1 MKSIIMSSLVG
12 LLWLGT
18 STVEAQ
24 QWRHL
29 GLSGIE
35 VLSLETDPSEP
46 RIIMAGT
53 NHQGL
58 FVTFDWG
65 QNWEY
70 RIATN
75 VSVPFVSYD
84 PLEDDSLYAL
94 VGDSYS
100 AGLHKSDDGGDIW
113 YVVNYLPFPRRMTSD
128 AVNPGYY
135 YVCFPDGIRVSQ
147 DFGRNF
153 VEANSGL
160 PGLEVLDVTADGA
173 NGLEA
178 YAAGEAFVAR
188 TTDFGSNWNDLGG
201 LFGLEDYNPARI
213 EFEPNG
219 PDTLYVSCWAYF
231 ARSFDRGQNWDYTA
245 TATTYNIP
253 VLCDPEVP
261 GHLYMGSKGGGVLE
275 STDAGASFTT
285 INGDLGNLDVNCLA
299 FDPLGRLLAGT
310 ADGVYIYG
318 VEDIPTLT
326 EWGMILLG
334 LLLIAAGTMAVV
346 RKRKLATR
354 SS

>member
-1 MKSIIMSSLVG
+1 MKNIIISSLVG
-12 LLWLGT
+12 LLWLGAAT
-18 STVEAQ
+18 SEAQ
-24 QWRHL
+24 QWRFL
-29 GLSGIE
+29 GLADRE
-35 VLSLETDPSEP
+35 VLSLETDPVEP
-46 RIIMAGT
+46 RAIVAGT
-53 NHQGL
+53 DYEGL

-65 QNWEY
+65 QSWEY

-75 VSVPFVSYD
+75 VPVPFVSYD
-84 PLEDDSLYAL
+84 LFEEDSLYAL

-100 AGLHKSDDGGDIW
+100 AGLHKSDDGGDTW
-113 YVVNYLPFPRRMTSD
+113 GVVNYLSYPRRMGFD

-135 YVCFPDGIRVSQ
+135 YVCFPDGIQVSQ

-153 VEANSGL
+153 VDASSGL
-160 PGLEVLDVTADGA
+160 PAPDVLDVTGDGV

-188 TTDFGSNWNDLGG
+188 TTDFGSSWSDLGG

-245 TATTYNIP
+245 TPTTYNVPIA
-253 VLCDPEVP
+253 CDPEVA
-261 GHLYMGSKGGGVLE
+261 GLLYLGSKGGGVLM
-275 STDAGASFTT
+275 STDAGASFTAM
-285 INGDLGNLDVNCLA
+285 NDGLDNLDVNCLA

-318 VEDIPTLT
+318 VEDIPTLSQ
-326 EWGMILLG
+326 WGMIVLALLV
-334 LLLIAAGTMAVV
+334 LVIGTVAIIRM
-346 RKRKLATR
+346 RKLAEAR
-354 SS
+354 